1 MAKKAAVKI
10 GEEEYEEIPAEANAG
25 AIIISDWWIKLG
37 KPDTPLTDS
46 GEKLMNIMIAVWED
60 LYPRE
65 RIEWLALRQEY
76 KKAELSMLEQVRK
89 QTGRS
94 LASYPLPLYNMMK
107 KVFPNFDPTKRDNAM
122 KMVKKWPMFLMANK
136 A

>member
-1 MAKKAAVKI
+1 MPKKAVTI
-10 GEEEYEEIPAEANAG
+10 DEEVYEEVPQEANA
-25 AIIISDWWIKLG
+25 AAVVISDWWQKLG
-37 KPDTPLTDS
+37 RPDTPLSES
-46 GEKLMNIMIAVWED
+46 GTKLMDIVIAVWED

-76 KKAELSMLEQVRK
+76 KKAELSTLEQVRK

-94 LASYPLPLYNMMK
+94 LASYPLPIYNMMR
-107 KVFPNFDPTKRDNAM
+107 KVFPNFDPTKRANAM
-122 KMVKKWPMFLMANK
+122 KMVKRWPMFQMANK